1 MIGVNG
7 SLMFEEEVDEGE
19 RIGGSLE
26 DVGDEM
32 KGIDTISYTF
42 LCVYNIARINRI
54 CRSPVLIAGIPS
66 KG

>member
-1 MIGVNG
+1 VNG

-32 KGIDTISYTF
+32 KGIDTILHTF
-42 LCVYNIARINRI
+42 LCTTIYIP
-54 CRSPVLIAGIPS
+54 RSIEYADLRS
-66 KG
+66 

>member
-26 DVGDEM
+26 DVGDEI

-42 LCVYNIARINRI
+42 LCV
-54 CRSPVLIAGIPS
+54 
-66 KG
+66 

>member
-7 SLMFEEEVDEGE
+7 SLILVGEVDEGE

-32 KGIDTISYTF
+32 KGIDTILHTF
-42 LCVYNIARINRI
+42 LCV
-54 CRSPVLIAGIPS
+54 
-66 KG
+66 

>member
-7 SLMFEEEVDEGE
+7 SLILAGEVDEGE

-26 DVGDEM
+26 DAGDEM

-42 LCVYNIARINRI
+42 LCV
-54 CRSPVLIAGIPS
+54 
-66 KG
+66 